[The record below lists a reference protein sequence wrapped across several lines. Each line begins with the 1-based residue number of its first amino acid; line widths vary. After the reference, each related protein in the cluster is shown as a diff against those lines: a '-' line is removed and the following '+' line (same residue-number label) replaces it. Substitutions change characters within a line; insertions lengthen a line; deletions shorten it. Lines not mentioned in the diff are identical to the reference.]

1 MAVLVMA
8 TPMGNMRMVT
18 EGEALTELRVT
29 NEPLSGGEN
38 RVSRQL
44 DEYFSGQ
51 RREFDIQIRPEG
63 TEFQKRVWK
72 EISAIPYGQTCSYG
86 EIARTLGKPNAARA
100 VGTACGKNPLWIVV
114 PCHRVVGAK
123 GLGGYA
129 GGEENKKFL
138 LELEQRKAE
147 IL

>member
-18 EGEALTELRVT
+18 EGEALTQLRIT
-29 NEPLSGGEN
+29 DEPLCGGEN
-38 RVSRQL
+38 EASRQL
-44 DEYFSGQ
+44 AEYFSGQ

-86 EIARTLGKPNAARA
+86 EIARALGKPNAARA